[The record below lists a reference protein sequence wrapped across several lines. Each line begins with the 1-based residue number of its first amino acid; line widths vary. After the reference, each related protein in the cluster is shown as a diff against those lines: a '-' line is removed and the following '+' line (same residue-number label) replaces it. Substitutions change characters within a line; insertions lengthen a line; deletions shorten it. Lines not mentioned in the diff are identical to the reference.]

1 MPLLDTWGFFRP
13 RHPFWVDS
21 PASQC
26 TPLGRAGVT
35 EAQPPF
41 RGCPSPAPSSAA
53 PGLSRQHCS
62 GRLDPTAT
70 GKDTSSP
77 PLSPEVDVSSP
88 EGAVRAERA
97 WRLSPWTEASPVP
110 GLERGGD
117 EAVCGELRH
126 LEGGD
131 DSVSA
136 PQAPG
141 LLLGPHRPVRS
152 AVLTVPGASPGPS
165 KAGVLEPVCKTT
177 SLSEDAYKH
186 GVSPLLA
193 FYILG
198 STRSF
203 DWKVETKRIQQLLKL
218 SGDRADPVCH
228 RRGH

>member
-13 RHPFWVDS
+13 RHPFWVDT
-21 PASQC
+21 PTSQC

-110 GLERGGD
+110 GLARGGD
-117 EAVCGELRH
+117 ETVCGELRH
-126 LEGGD
+126 LEGGTTACPLPKLPG
-131 DSVSA
+131 SCSA
-136 PQAPG
+136 HTDLFAQLCSQSQGPLQG
-141 LLLGPHRPVRS
+141 LRKLGFW
-152 AVLTVPGASPGPS
+152 
-165 KAGVLEPVCKTT
+165 
-177 SLSEDAYKH
+177 SLSVK
-186 GVSPLLA
+186 P
-193 FYILG
+193 
-198 STRSF
+198 
-203 DWKVETKRIQQLLKL
+203 
-218 SGDRADPVCH
+218 RA
-228 RRGH
+228 

>member
-13 RHPFWVDS
+13 RHPFWVDT

-53 PGLSRQHCS
+53 PGLRRQHCS

-110 GLERGGD
+110 GLARGGD
-117 EAVCGELRH
+117 ESVRGAAAPRR
-126 LEGGD
+126 GGR
-131 DSVSA
+131 
-136 PQAPG
+136 Q
-141 LLLGPHRPVRS
+141 RVRS
-152 AVLTVPGASPGPS
+152 PS
-165 KAGVLEPVCKTT
+165 SRAPARPTATC
-177 SLSEDAYKH
+177 SLSCAH
-186 GVSPLLA
+186 SPRGLSRA
-193 FYILG
+193 FESRG
-198 STRSF
+198 SGAC
-203 DWKVETKRIQQLLKL
+203 L
-218 SGDRADPVCH
+218 
-228 RRGH
+228 